1 MATLSENMA
10 EAALENLKGKWRWLL
25 TLGIL
30 MLLLGFCAV
39 SMPFVA
45 ALASVL
51 FLGWLLIIGG
61 IVQSIHAFGQ
71 KHWGGLFWQLLIG
84 ILYLLIGAMLLAD
97 PRGSVM
103 ALTLLLAIFFVVEG
117 IFRIIT
123 AFRLK
128 PRQHWG
134 WILLNG
140 LVTLVL
146 GAMIW
151 AEWPSAAVWA
161 IGLLVGI
168 DLIFGGWSM
177 IMIAM
182 AAHRA
187 TQEGSTN

>member
-1 MATLSENMA
+1 VGTISENMA
-10 EAALENLKGKWRWLL
+10 ENAMENLKGKWGWFL

-30 MLLLGFCAV
+30 MLILGFCAL

-51 FLGWLLIIGG
+51 FLGWLLIFGG
-61 IVQSIHAFGQ
+61 VIQGIHAFGQ

-84 ILYLLIGAMLLAD
+84 VLYLLIGVMLLVE
-97 PRGSVM
+97 PLRSVM

-128 PRQHWG
+128 PKQNWG
-134 WILLNG
+134 WILVNG
-140 LVTLVL
+140 IVTLIL
-146 GAMIW
+146 GALIW

-168 DLIFGGWSM
+168 DLIFGGWS
-177 IMIAM
+177 IVMIAM
-182 AAHRA
+182 AARRA
-187 TQEGSTN
+187 AQSPVAG

>member
-1 MATLSENMA
+1 MGTITENMA
-10 EAALENLKGKWRWLL
+10 ENAAANLKGKSGWLL

-30 MLLLGFCAV
+30 MVLLGFCAL
-39 SMPFVA
+39 SMPLVA

-51 FLGWLLIIGG
+51 FLGWLLIFGG
-61 IVQSIHAFGQ
+61 VVQSVHAFGQ

-97 PRGSVM
+97 PKGSVM

-128 PRQHWG
+128 PRQNWG
-134 WILLNG
+134 WLLLNG
-140 LVTLVL
+140 IVTLVL
-146 GAMIW
+146 GALIW

-168 DLIFGGWSM
+168 DLTFGGWSI
-177 IMIAM
+177 IMIAI
-182 AAHRA
+182 AARKMP
-187 TQEGSTN
+187 QGGSAS